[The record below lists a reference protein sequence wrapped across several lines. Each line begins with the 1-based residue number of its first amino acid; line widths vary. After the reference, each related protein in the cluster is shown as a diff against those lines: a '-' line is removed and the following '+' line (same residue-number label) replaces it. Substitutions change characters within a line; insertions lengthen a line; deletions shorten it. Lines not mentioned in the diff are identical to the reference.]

1 MDLQLINYSLKY
13 CELAPVQ
20 VTGGGGKM
28 FRLWQMLC
36 LPEVQF
42 THKTN
47 FDVKIGELPD
57 KY

>member
-1 MDLQLINYSLKY
+1 MDLRLISYSLKY

-20 VTGGGGKM
+20 MTEVEEKCSDCDKC
-28 FRLWQMLC
+28 C

-42 THKTN
+42 THKAN

>member
-1 MDLQLINYSLKY
+1 MDLRLINYSLKY

-20 VTGGGGKM
+20 MTEVEEKCSDCDKC
-28 FRLWQMLC
+28 C

-42 THKTN
+42 THKAN